1 MMQEFRIEVPARRD
15 FSIEPAVRS
24 IRQLVTGD
32 IIDLAG
38 LTATNTQQT
47 TGQ

>member
-15 FSIEPAVRS
+15 YSIEPAIRS

-32 IIDLAG
+32 IIDLSGANINQ
-38 LTATNTQQT
+38 AAAPQ
-47 TGQ
+47 

>member
-1 MMQEFRIEVPARRD
+1 MQEFRIEVPARRD
-15 FSIEPAVRS
+15 YSIEPAVRS

-32 IIDLAG
+32 IIDLSSQSI
-38 LTATNTQQT
+38 NTQPA